1 MPHLV
6 LLGDSILDNGAYT
19 SGGPSVIQQ
28 VQEQLPA
35 GWRATLGAIDGSTTA
50 DIADQLSALPKD
62 ASHLLL
68 SVGGNDALLR
78 ADLLDS
84 PVTSTGQAL
93 QMLHAAVTEFSSA
106 YARVIDACLA
116 TRLPL
121 VVCTVYNGDF
131 PEPQAQQ
138 RATTA
143 IAVFNDAIIATA
155 VRKALRVIELRTVCV
170 SSEDYANPIEPSS
183 RGGAKIA
190 AAIVRA
196 VTGPVVSVRG
206 AQVLGW

>member
-1 MPHLV
+1 M
-6 LLGDSILDNGAYT
+6 
-19 SGGPSVIQQ
+19 
-28 VQEQLPA
+28 
-35 GWRATLGAIDGSTTA
+35 
-50 DIADQLSALPKD
+50 DIADQLAALPAD

-84 PVTSTGQAL
+84 PVSSTGAAL
-93 QMLHAAVTEFSSA
+93 QMLHAAAAEFASA
-106 YARVIDACLA
+106 YGRVIGTCLA

-121 VVCTVYNGDF
+121 IVCTVYNGDV
-131 PEPQAQQ
+131 PEPNLQ
-138 RATTA
+138 RRTTTA
-143 IAVFNDAIIATA
+143 IAIFNDVIIATA
-155 VRKALRVIELRTVCV
+155 VRKTLKVIELRTVCLC
-170 SSEDYANPIEPSS
+170 SEDYANPIEPSS

-196 VTGPVVSVRG
+196 VTEPAVSVRG

>member
-19 SGGPSVIQQ
+19 AGGPPVIRQ
-28 VQEQLPA
+28 VQQQLPA

-50 DIADQLSALPKD
+50 DIAAQLSTLPSD

-84 PVTSTGQAL
+84 PVTSTGAAL
-93 QMLHAAVTEFSSA
+93 QMLHAAAAEFASA
-106 YARVIDACLA
+106 YGRVIDACLA

-131 PEPQAQQ
+131 PELDAQQ

-143 IAVFNDAIIATA
+143 IAVFNDVIIATA
-155 VRKALRVIELRTVCV
+155 VRKSLRVIELRTVCV
-170 SSEDYANPIEPSS
+170 GSEDYANPIEPSS
-183 RGGAKIA
+183 CGGAKIA
-190 AAIVRA
+190 ATIVRA
-196 VTGPVVSVRG
+196 VTEPAVSVRG